1 MEDKN
6 FVWNS
11 ECIINPKQKSFA
23 IIKAHEDYHEAFD
36 CAKRIANVISNG
48 KISPCVIEMI
58 YCALQTKSG
67 V

>member
-1 MEDKN
+1 MENKN

-11 ECIINPKQKSFA
+11 QYIINPKQKSFA
-23 IIKAHEDYHEAFD
+23 IIKAHEDYHEALD
-36 CAKRIANVISNG
+36 RAKNIANVISNG

-58 YCALQTKSG
+58 YYALQTKSG